1 MRYFGK
7 PRLSLLQASGK
18 GRGKPRF
25 SLLQASGKGRGK
37 PRFSLIESSR
47 KSRGKGVPFAG
58 FLTTVFFLLIPA
70 FAAAQDEGE
79 QRDDDKR
86 GAQYFLGTQ
95 DELLIK
101 VNIWGFV
108 RKPGQYMVPK
118 DTDLI
123 SLISFAGGPLEQAK
137 INKVKIIRAAEFNG
151 APQSQRSNQNDL
163 LVASRSNNVELNKLA
178 SPGQQVL
185 EVNIK
190 KYIETGRQSLI
201 PELHPG
207 DTIVLPGSTLHF
219 LGKALDFASKFAV
232 IAQIYFWVNVA
243 DRR

>member
-1 MRYFGK
+1 MRYFGT
-7 PRLSLLQASGK
+7 PRI
-18 GRGKPRF
+18 
-25 SLLQASGKGRGK
+25 
-37 PRFSLIESSR
+37 SLIESLR

-58 FLTTVFFLLIPA
+58 FLMITLFLLFPP
-70 FAAAQDEGE
+70 FASAQDQDEPRE
-79 QRDDDKR
+79 VESNR
-86 GAQYFLGTQ
+86 GAQYFLGSQ

-123 SLISFAGGPLEQAK
+123 SLISFAGGPLEQARIK
-137 INKVKIIRAAEFNG
+137 KVKIIRELQPGNAAT
-151 APQSQRSNQNDL
+151 SSNNRLNPNDL
-163 LVASRSNNVELNKLA
+163 LLANRSRNLDANLA
-178 SPGQQVL
+178 PGTAPTQQVI

-190 KYIETGRQSLI
+190 KYLDTGRQNLI
-201 PELHPG
+201 PDLRPG
-207 DTIVLPGSTLHF
+207 DTIVVPGNTLQF
-219 LGKALDFASKFAV
+219 LNKTLDFASKIAV

>member
-7 PRLSLLQASGK
+7 S
-18 GRGKPRF
+18 
-25 SLLQASGKGRGK
+25 
-37 PRFSLIESSR
+37 RFSLIESSR
-47 KSRGKGVPFAG
+47 KSRGKGVPLAG
-58 FLTTVFFLLIPA
+58 FLLTVFSLSCFSFA
-70 FAAAQDEGE
+70 FAQDEGD
-79 QRDDDKR
+79 QR
-86 GAQYFLGTQ
+86 GAQYFLGDQ

-137 INKVKIIRAAEFNG
+137 IKKVKIIRDVETG
-151 APQSQRSNQNDL
+151 APPSSNRATQG
-163 LVASRSNNVELNKLA
+163 ELMLA
-178 SPGQQVL
+178 SSAKPSNVDLSKPSPPAQQVI

-190 KYIETGRQSLI
+190 KFLDSGQPTLI
-201 PELHPG
+201 PELRPG
-207 DTIVLPGSTLHF
+207 DTIVVPGSTFHF

>member
-7 PRLSLLQASGK
+7 PRLSLIQASGK
-18 GRGKPRF
+18 GRGK
-25 SLLQASGKGRGK
+25 S
-37 PRFSLIESSR
+37 RFSLIESSR
-47 KSRGKGVPFAG
+47 KSRGKGVPLAG
-58 FLTTVFFLLIPA
+58 FLVTVFSLFIPA
-70 FAAAQDEGE
+70 FAAAQDETE
-79 QRDDDKR
+79 PRHDNR

-123 SLISFAGGPLEQAK
+123 SLISFAGGPIDQAK

-151 APQSQRSNQNDL
+151 ASPSRLPNQNDL
-163 LVASRSNNVELNKLA
+163 LVASRGNNVELNKLA

-190 KYIETGRQSLI
+190 KYLETGRQELI
-201 PELHPG
+201 PALRPG
-207 DTIVLPGSTLHF
+207 DTVVLPGSTLHF

-232 IAQIYFWVNVA
+232 MAQIYFWVNVA